1 MECELVAAYRTALME
16 AESVECVVFP
26 WVRMARMARRNDW
39 WNNMLS
45 DAKHGVS
52 WIMESRTRS
61 PAASKVYRMGRR
73 TYTQRSGSGGLFCQ
87 GGVYIKMVER
97 HTEREPPLLFTE

>member
-1 MECELVAAYRTALME
+1 MECEFVAAYRAVLRE
-16 AESVECVVFP
+16 AGLVVECVVLP

-45 DAKHGVS
+45 DAKHGVI
-52 WIMESRTRS
+52 WTMESRTGS

-73 TYTQRSGSGGLFCQ
+73 PYTQRSESGGYFVRE
-87 GGVYIKMVER
+87 GYI
-97 HTEREPPLLFTE
+97 